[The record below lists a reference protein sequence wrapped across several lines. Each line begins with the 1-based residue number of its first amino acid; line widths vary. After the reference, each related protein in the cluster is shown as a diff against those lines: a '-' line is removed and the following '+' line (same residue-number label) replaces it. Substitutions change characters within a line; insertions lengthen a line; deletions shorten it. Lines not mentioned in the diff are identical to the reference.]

1 MKFLAATALAVCTA
15 TAGCAPLHPA
25 EQSFAPVKP
34 PEPPPPRL
42 RAVLPP
48 LEYDHPYGG
57 ALMITRGDKEVMTK
71 ECPKTPF
78 PITIGCSHEYPSTN
92 FCHVFIASDEI
103 LKAVGWTYACPQIFF
118 RPVAN
123 DSGLLRPSANRCE
136 KFDEMARKD
145 KHVNLLRE

>member
-1 MKFLAATALAVCTA
+1 MLLTCAIL
-15 TAGCAPLHPA
+15 AGCAPLHPA
-25 EQSFAPVKP
+25 QQSFTPVKP

-78 PITIGCSHEYPSTN
+78 PITPGCSHEYPS
-92 FCHVFIASDEI
+92 S
-103 LKAVGWTYACPQIFF
+103 IF
-118 RPVAN
+118 VTSLSQAT
-123 DSGLLRPSANRCE
+123 
-136 KFDEMARKD
+136 KF
-145 KHVNLLRE
+145 

>member
-25 EQSFAPVKP
+25 QQSFAPVKP

-48 LEYDHPYGG
+48 LEYDHPYGC

-78 PITIGCSHEYPSTN
+78 RITLGCSHEYPSTN

-103 LKAVGWTYACPQIFF
+103 LKAVGWTYEAVRRHEIGHCNGWPADH
-118 RPVAN
+118 P
-123 DSGLLRPSANRCE
+123 G
-136 KFDEMARKD
+136 ARLAQD
-145 KHVNLLRE
+145 